1 MRIRIKPAR
10 AAFCAVVLAALSFGT
25 TQAFARAY
33 PISEGEYCTSGA
45 DFYSCWQGC
54 VERYGEGTQA
64 TCARQFGS
72 PFPVCQCLP

>member
-10 AAFCAVVLAALSFGT
+10 AAFCAAVLAVLGFGT

-33 PISEGEYCTSGA
+33 PISEGEYCTSNV
-45 DFYSCWQGC
+45 DRYNCRLGC

-64 TCARQFGS
+64 TCAKEPGGV
-72 PFPVCQCLP
+72 FPVCQCIR